1 MEKLISIIIPTFSRN
16 KLLNKLIQ
24 SIITN
29 KYYNE
34 SFEIIVVDNNPKQDF
49 FEESKKK
56 DIIYIHEEQL
66 GVSFARNRGAASA
79 KGQWLYFLDD
89 DELIDEET
97 LFNVMKLIKLNENF
111 IYTGKTILYYEEKK
125 EFYINDLLENY
136 LSKIDYG
143 EKEKILNE
151 KEWITAGNL
160 LIKKSNF
167 EKINGFNIKLQ
178 RSGDNLMGNED
189 ILLKKACEDINLKT
203 KYIPGLNVFHFVP
216 KERMEKEW
224 FLKRS
229 FSQGA
234 SNFLFNKIFNKNTF
248 FTLLKKRIEL
258 YILLILSLIHLN
270 TNKRFFYK
278 VIYFSRKGFFSV
290 NK

>member
-34 SFEIIVVDNNPKQDF
+34 SFEIIVVDNNPNKDF
-49 FEESKKK
+49 FEESKK
-56 DIIYIHEEQL
+56 DNIVYLHEEQI
-66 GVSFARNRGAASA
+66 GVSYARNKGANIA
-79 KGQWLYFLDD
+79 KGKWLYFLDD
-89 DELIDEET
+89 DELIQEKT
-97 LFNVMKLIKLNENF
+97 LLSAINICLLNENY
-111 IYTGKTILYYEEKK
+111 IYTGKTILYYEEKR
-125 EFYINDLLENY
+125 ELYINDLLENY

-143 EKEKILNE
+143 EEEKTLNE

-160 LIKKSNF
+160 LIKKEDF
-167 EKINGFNIKLQ
+167 LKIKGFNTELQ

-224 FLKRS
+224 FLKRA

-234 SNFLFNKIFNKNTF
+234 SNFLFNKMFNKNT
-248 FTLLKKRIEL
+248 TYVLLKKRIEL
-258 YILLILSLIHLN
+258 YILYILSLTHLN

-278 VIYFSRKGFFSV
+278 VIYCSRKGFFSV
-290 NK
+290 N